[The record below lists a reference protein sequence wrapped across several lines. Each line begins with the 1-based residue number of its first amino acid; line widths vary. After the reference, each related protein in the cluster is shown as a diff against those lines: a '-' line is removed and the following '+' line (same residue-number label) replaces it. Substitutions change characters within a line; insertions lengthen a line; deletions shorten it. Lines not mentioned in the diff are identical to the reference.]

1 MQASSYR
8 VNQQLPSCADDQ
20 KDQDR
25 LAIAPPNRCAFLS
38 SCQYPRSIAQGLI
51 SHLALKLTLLLE
63 LQTCTSIQAPHRI
76 FQQRRNNGLQK
87 GLCWGGEKSQR
98 LTESRQHSSSPT
110 HALILLKLRFLP
122 LTSTTWLLLLQT
134 IELQLEVGGVGG
146 DITTREQIP
155 ELEKINT
162 AASLQR
168 SSETFSVCRRW
179 FYPSRQHFTLK

>member
-1 MQASSYR
+1 MQTSSYR

-25 LAIAPPNRCAFLS
+25 LAIAPPNRCTFLS

-76 FQQRRNNGLQK
+76 SQQRRNNGLQK

-98 LTESRQHSSSPT
+98 LTEYRQHSSSPT

-122 LTSTTWLLLLQT
+122 LTYTTWLLLLQT
-134 IELQLEVGGVGG
+134 IELQLEVRTSQHENRYQSWKKLTLLQVCKGPVRPSLSAGG
-146 DITTREQIP
+146 D
-155 ELEKINT
+155 
-162 AASLQR
+162 
-168 SSETFSVCRRW
+168 
-179 FYPSRQHFTLK
+179 FTLPDSTSL